1 MLLLRKH
8 QVSPP
13 AKPSR
18 PGFAPMQLAAW
29 LALVLVVSKGFSL
42 GRLHDFS
49 WLRDL
54 SMASFVDVLFALG
67 LGTIASLTL
76 RFVGDGS
83 PIASAL
89 RGTFIAV
96 CVLCAFYAVV
106 AVGVFNY
113 FGRHLNYDLLN
124 LVQGVGAVQS
134 SISDRLTI
142 TIASALIG
150 VPVGYYALC
159 RRLARKHKPP
169 VILISVLLAWS
180 ALGCWQYYYAFRP
193 NFMPRLSVNPH
204 IELVRSIWNTL
215 TDAGKPTL
223 QIAYPRHYLDEF
235 QTRSMRQASA
245 PSTWGGNAVVPPKN
259 VIVIVLESVGTRY
272 LSLYGSPYNT
282 TSKLRE
288 EAAHALVFEN
298 FYAHAPYTFCSF
310 MTLNFSIYPGMPWSY
325 APGDFSRDGPRPL
338 PQTLA
343 SILKQRGAR
352 TAYLNNGD
360 LEWAGMGFMLEG
372 QGYDTVEDYRAMG
385 GATLT
390 SWGTEDQK
398 LFDRLIGFIDEKPG
412 QPFYV
417 FCWTDQTHDPYELGT
432 ARTFDF
438 FGEEPPSRH
447 ADDLGR
453 YLSLLRQLDRQ
464 LSDLFQALRDRALA
478 DDTLVVIT
486 GDHGEAFSDP
496 HYQRGHGFTVYQEDV
511 SVPLVLWN
519 PRLFPGGQRLE
530 TIGGHVDLN
539 ATIADLL
546 EIPSSQDWQGYSLF
560 APNRPQRAYFLASV
574 GEYLFGVRDGK
585 WKYTF
590 EATNGREFL
599 ADLTIDADELQN
611 VASLE
616 PHVCNE
622 LRRRVAAWVD
632 FENKFIRRPD

>member
-1 MLLLRKH
+1 
-8 QVSPP
+8 
-13 AKPSR
+13 
-18 PGFAPMQLAAW
+18 MQLAVS
-29 LALVLVVSKGFSL
+29 LAVLLILSKGFSL
-42 GRLHDFS
+42 RRTPDFS
-49 WLRDL
+49 WLQNL

-67 LGTIASLTL
+67 LGTVASLTL
-76 RFVGDGS
+76 RFIGDGS
-83 PIASAL
+83 PVAGAL
-89 RGTFIAV
+89 RGAFVAI
-96 CVLCAFYAVV
+96 CVACAFYAVV

-113 FGRHLNYDLLN
+113 FGRHLSYDLLN

-134 SISDRLTI
+134 SISDRLTM
-142 TIASALIG
+142 TVASALIG
-150 VPVGYYALC
+150 VPAGYYALS
-159 RRLARKHKPP
+159 RRLARRRKPP
-169 VILISVLLAWS
+169 VILISALLAWS
-180 ALGCWQYYYAFRP
+180 AFGGWQYSYGSRP
-193 NFMPRLSVNPH
+193 QFMPRLSVNPH
-204 IELVRSIWNTL
+204 IELVRSTWNGL
-215 TDAGKPTL
+215 TEAGKPTL
-223 QIAYPRHYLDEF
+223 QIAYPGHYLDEF
-235 QTRSMRQASA
+235 QTRSMRQASTPYA
-245 PSTWGGNAVVPPKN
+245 WGGKAVVPPKN
-259 VIVIVLESVGTRY
+259 VIVIVLESVGTKY
-272 LSLYGSPYNT
+272 LSLYASPYNT
-282 TSKLRE
+282 TPSLRE
-288 EAAHALVFEN
+288 EAVHALVFEN

-352 TAYLNNGD
+352 TAYLSNGD

-372 QGYDTVEDYRAMG
+372 QGYDTIEDYRAMG

-412 QPFYV
+412 EPFYV
-417 FCWTDQTHDPYELGT
+417 FCWTDQTHHPYELGT
-432 ARTFDF
+432 ARRLDF

-447 ADDLGR
+447 AEDLGR

-464 LSDLFQALRDRALA
+464 LSDLFRALRDRALA

-486 GDHGEAFSDP
+486 GDHGEAFGDP
-496 HYQRGHGFTVYQEDV
+496 HDQRGHGLTIYQEDV
-511 SVPLVLWN
+511 NVPLILWN
-519 PRLFPGGQRLE
+519 PRLFPGGQRLG

-546 EIPSSQDWQGYSLF
+546 RIPPSKDWQGYSLF

-574 GEYLFGVRDGK
+574 GEYLFGVREGK

-590 EATNGREFL
+590 EATSRREFL
-599 ADLTIDADELQN
+599 TDLTVDPDELQN
-611 VASLE
+611 VAGLE

-632 FENKFIRRPD
+632 FEDKFIRRLD